1 MITYEKSWGGLT
13 KTLSNEIQEMER
25 SLQHVYSQLDEISKL
40 LEQCRLDYDLT
51 AKVSITFTRN

>member
-40 LEQCRLDYDLT
+40 LEQCRLDCDVT